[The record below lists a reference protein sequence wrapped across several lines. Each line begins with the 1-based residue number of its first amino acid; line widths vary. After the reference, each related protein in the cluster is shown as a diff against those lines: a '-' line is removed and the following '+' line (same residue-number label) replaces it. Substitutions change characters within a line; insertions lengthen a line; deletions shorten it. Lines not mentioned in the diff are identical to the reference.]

1 MSNAETKTDRIEEKY
16 QIFVPLRAARWGG
29 SQTLTLRSGDTIQF
43 HIPSRLQENSQ
54 LTVKGVGLQG
64 NDITVICHAL
74 YDTTERIGDKIYTE
88 IDETKFVMDEMTKD
102 RCKGIY
108 ESLEDGKFVGDLTGL
123 DLLDYVVASSKL
135 DEKIRDRYSIAS
147 NNSRLT
153 GIENAIAAGLEKSQL
168 DEERQKLIKGTY
180 ARVRDVEPVPDFTA
194 LTDCNAIV
202 VASDLSEG
210 LKQTYLMASA
220 KSKAL
225 TVDFLIVEAIEGKLD
240 GTQKEEYLSVYQKV
254 RDGEKISEEEE
265 ETLKSLDAFIENSEV
280 SETSK
285 TLYLVAR
292 VLGEKAETQK
302 DPLLEAIEQSNKL
315 TSEEKNMYALARS
328 LAMKGEADEQ
338 AEKEVIEYAVAKFH
352 GELSEADGK
361 AEEKE
366 FAGYARLVAA
376 RLLEWFIN
384 KAEVPKTYKYA
395 GAALVGYVAE
405 GKEFDGL
412 QAAAAAL
419 VPAATSALKALGTEA
434 GTGLAIG
441 TLLNGAAATTASL
454 AAAGSASVT
463 AGGLGMLG
471 GLAVVTGGA
480 ALIGA
485 AGLLSVAL
493 LTQMDRGDYL
503 NLGIAGTMGVLTS
516 ATVALAVWTGAGALG
531 VAGSLTGAAA
541 ISSTIAALGGLG
553 VMTGGA
559 ALVALGTGFAV
570 WSVLK
575 GKKSRQDMLKEFE
588 CRSYTLTEPSGEPA
602 VSFILANFPN
612 GENAYLAPEIPADK
626 LANALSKYGDI
637 GVGEKVLGLIDTSG
651 FHDAKDG
658 ILFSDR
664 QLIWRPAYSSSESAG
679 YSELDDGKIGEV
691 SEKMLE
697 GEGDKAKFASFLRG
711 LKEVMQK

>member
-16 QIFVPLRAARWGG
+16 QIFVPLKIARWGG
-29 SQTLTLRSGDTIQF
+29 TQTLTLRSGDTVQF

-74 YDTTERIGDKIYTE
+74 YHTAERIGDKIYTE
-88 IDETKFVMDEMTKD
+88 IDKTKFLIDELTKE
-102 RCKGIY
+102 RSKAIY
-108 ESLEDGKFVGDLTGL
+108 ESLEDGIFVRDLTGL
-123 DLLDYVVASSKL
+123 DFLDGLIASSKL

-147 NNSRLT
+147 NNSRLK
-153 GIENAIAAGLEKSQL
+153 GIESAIDAGLAKSQL

-180 ARVRDVEPVPDFTA
+180 ARVRDVEPVPDFLA
-194 LTDCNAIV
+194 LTECNAIV
-202 VASDLSEG
+202 VASELSEA

-225 TVDFLIVEAIEGKLD
+225 TVDFLIIEAIAG
-240 GTQKEEYLSVYQKV
+240 KEEYLSVYQKV

-265 ETLKSLDAFIENSEV
+265 ETLKSLDAFIENSDI
-280 SETSK
+280 SETCK

-292 VLGEKAETQK
+292 VLGEKADSQK
-302 DPLLEAIEQSNKL
+302 DPLLEAIEQSSKL
-315 TSEEKNMYALARS
+315 TSEEKDMYALARS
-328 LAMKGEADEQ
+328 LAMKGEADEE
-338 AEKEVIEYAVAKFH
+338 AEKKVIQYAVAKFH
-352 GELSEADGK
+352 GESVEAREK
-361 AEEKE
+361 EEKE
-366 FAGYARLVAA
+366 FGQYARLVAA
-376 RLLEWFIN
+376 RLLEWFID
-384 KAEVPKTYKYA
+384 KADVPKTYKYA

-454 AAAGSASVT
+454 AAVGSASVT

-531 VAGSLTGAAA
+531 LAGSLTGTAA

-575 GKKSRQDMLKEFE
+575 GKKSRQDLLKELE
-588 CRSYTLTEPSGEPA
+588 CRSYTLTEPSSEPVVA
-602 VSFILANFPN
+602 FILANFPKKYDR
-612 GENAYLAPEIPADK
+612 EDAYLAPEIPADK

-637 GVGEKVLGLIDTSG
+637 SAGEKVLGLIDTSG
-651 FHDAKDG
+651 FRDGKDG

-691 SEKMLE
+691 SEKMFE
-697 GEGDKAKFASFLRG
+697 GEGDKAEFASFLRG
-711 LKEVMQK
+711 LKERVQG